1 MGENKNRN
9 WSEPQKPES
18 ASKGGKRPHEEHG
31 REEQG
36 RDRASEMDQSRD
48 DQSRGI
54 RNPFRNERE
63 RASEAGRKGGGR

>member
-9 WSEPQKPES
+9 WSETQKPES
-18 ASKGGKRPHEEHG
+18 ASKGGKRPHEERG

-36 RDRASEMDQSRD
+36 RDRASEMDQSHEG
-48 DQSRGI
+48 QSRGN
-54 RNPFRNERE
+54 RNPFRDERE